1 MASLALKPRQPIG
14 AYNFMYGESE
24 GSALKLAGKK
34 AFAPV
39 KKYGDFIGLT
49 DRRAVDPIR
58 EGYSERL
65 MLNRAVQK
73 SRGKL
78 ERRLKENA

>member
-1 MASLALKPRQPIG
+1 MK
-14 AYNFMYGESE
+14 F
-24 GSALKLAGKK
+24 AGKK

-49 DRRAVDPIR
+49 DRRVLDPVR
-58 EGYSERL
+58 EGYTDRL

-78 ERRLKENA
+78 ERKLKDNA